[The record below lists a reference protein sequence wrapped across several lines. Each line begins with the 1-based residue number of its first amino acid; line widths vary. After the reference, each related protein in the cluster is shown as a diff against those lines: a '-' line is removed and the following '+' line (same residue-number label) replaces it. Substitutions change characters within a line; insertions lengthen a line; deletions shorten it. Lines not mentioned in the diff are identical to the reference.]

1 MVGFLALINALMNG
15 ASRTRLGGFGLSG
28 AIALGG
34 LWLYPL
40 SSQAQGLP
48 RLAVPPPP
56 AIPTT
61 PPSPLSPGLE
71 PHLTLPTTPTLPEF
85 LPADSPTTFTVNG
98 FRIEGNTVFSE
109 AELTALLT
117 GYVDR
122 PLTFA
127 QLLETRSLITQK
139 YVDAGYVT
147 SGAFIPPQTLTDGV
161 VLIRVVEGQLQ
172 TVNVQVTGKLNP
184 HYVRDR
190 LMAAGQ
196 GVLNVPQLL
205 ETLQL
210 LQLSPL
216 VEQISAELTA
226 SPDVGQSIL
235 NVSVV
240 TARSFYPKALLDNGR
255 NPLVGSF
262 RRGAELEERN
272 LTGNGDPL
280 VVLYRNTDGS
290 NEIDARYRLPL
301 TPSNTTLSLGY
312 RNLTGKVIEPPFNEL
327 DLRSYYEKY
336 EVSLRQPLWQTPYQ
350 ELALSL
356 GFDQQNSLTT
366 LLGENFPTRGA
377 DLDGQMRLA
386 SLRFVQEGFTRND
399 TLVLAGRSEFALG
412 INAFGTTTPYDAAYN
427 PQAPNPNY
435 LLWRGQGQW
444 VQFLAPDMLLVGQL
458 QGQWANSPLPSLEQ
472 FTLGGLG
479 SVVGYR
485 QNTLLT
491 DNGLFAALELRL
503 PLYRQP
509 EEKAVLQLVPFVNF
523 GTGWNTDSPNPEV
536 NTLASVGLGLLW
548 QYSDR
553 LSARIDWGKRLGKVP
568 YLEGSSWQDDGIIFS
583 ITLSP

>member
-1 MVGFLALINALMNG
+1 MVGFLALINRIDRQG
-15 ASRTRLGGFGLSG
+15 LGGYALGV
-28 AIALGG
+28 AIALSALEVHG
-34 LWLYPL
+34 LPG
-40 SSQAQGLP
+40 QAQEIP

-56 AIPTT
+56 DLPAV
-61 PPSPLSPGLE
+61 PPSPLVPSPE
-71 PHLTLPTTPTLPEF
+71 PTLTLPIAPTVPES
-85 LPADSPTTFTVNG
+85 LPADNQATFTVSG

-109 AELTALLT
+109 AELTDLLT
-117 GYVDR
+117 GYVNH

-147 SGAFIPPQTLTDGV
+147 SGAYIPPQTLTDGV
-161 VLIRVVEGQLQ
+161 VIIRVVEGQLQ

-184 HYVRDR
+184 DYVRDR
-190 LMAAGQ
+190 LMTAGQ
-196 GVLNVPQLL
+196 GVLKVPQLL
-205 ETLQL
+205 EALQL

-262 RRGAELEERN
+262 RRGGELEERN
-272 LTGNGDPL
+272 LTGNGDSL

-290 NEIDARYRLPL
+290 NEIDTRYRLPL

-336 EVSLRQPLWQTPYQ
+336 EVTIRQPLWQTPYQ
-350 ELALSL
+350 ELAISL

-399 TLVLAGRSEFALG
+399 TQVWAGRSELALG

-444 VQFLAPDMLLVGQL
+444 VQFLAPDTLLVGQL

-491 DNGLFAALELRL
+491 DNGLFVALEVHL
-503 PLYRQP
+503 PLYRIP

-523 GTGWNTDSPNPEV
+523 GTGWNTNTPNPEV
-536 NTLASVGLGLLW
+536 NTLASIGLGLLW